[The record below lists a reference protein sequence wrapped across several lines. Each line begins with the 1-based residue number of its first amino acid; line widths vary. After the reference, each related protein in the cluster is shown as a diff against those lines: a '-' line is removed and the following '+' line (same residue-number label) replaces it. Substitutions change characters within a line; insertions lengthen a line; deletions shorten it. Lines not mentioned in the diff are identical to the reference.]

1 MESFVT
7 DSEYRHICAMKKN
20 VTPVSAILLGQVSHF
35 KWFMNGIQFSFIPCI
50 YLKED
55 KSQILE

>member
-1 MESFVT
+1 MT